1 MVRVARLVGM
11 EIRKYEK
18 DGKQRQYCGL
28 HLMHLEGS
36 APEVMGSK
44 VESVTCPQKCNPD
57 NLEIGHLYQLEYDLY
72 TVKGQLMARLDD
84 LLPVEDK

>member
-1 MVRVARLVGM
+1 MVRVAKLVGM
-11 EIRKYEK
+11 EIREYEK
-18 DGKQRQYCGL
+18 DGKPRQYCGL

-36 APEVMGSK
+36 VPEVMGSK
-44 VESVTCPQKCNPD
+44 VESVTCPRKCNPD